1 MLAAWTLYALCYAG
15 FAFVHQAAPLVALLG
30 VYSLYY
36 SLSEGTERALVADL
50 VPAASRGRAFGWLNG
65 LTGFAA
71 LPASAGFGWM
81 WQRYGSRA
89 AFLTGAALAAT
100 AAAGL
105 LVIRIPRARPDA

>member
-1 MLAAWTLYALCYAG
+1 
-15 FAFVHQAAPLVALLG
+15 
-30 VYSLYY
+30 
-36 SLSEGTERALVADL
+36 
-50 VPAASRGRAFGWLNG
+50 
-65 LTGFAA
+65 
-71 LPASAGFGWM
+71 M